1 LNISSMTGFARENG
15 VFECNGK
22 TLSYTFEIKSVNA
35 KGLDVKMRLPQG
47 FDDLEF
53 DLKNLLMQY
62 FTRGTF
68 NMWLNFDNKTDAD
81 EITIDTELLEKL
93 KDETAGIYLSNP
105 DVFAKPSPAELLSIP
120 GVISKT
126 EQQLDETARNALY
139 QNLSSTFEQALKKL
153 QTSRLTE
160 GQKLSQ
166 ALNKLLDN
174 MAQNRDQSEQIALS
188 IEPAIKAKILEQ
200 IKTFSDGVDITP
212 ERFEQEVLFYMM
224 RADVKE
230 ELDRLNAHILSARE
244 ILSKGGIIG
253 RKLDFLCQELN
264 REANTLCSKSMDLAL
279 TKNGMELKTLI
290 EQFREQI
297 QNVE

>member
-1 LNISSMTGFARENG
+1 MNISSMTGFARENG
-15 VFECNGK
+15 VFECSGK

-81 EITIDTELLEKL
+81 EITIETDLLEKL